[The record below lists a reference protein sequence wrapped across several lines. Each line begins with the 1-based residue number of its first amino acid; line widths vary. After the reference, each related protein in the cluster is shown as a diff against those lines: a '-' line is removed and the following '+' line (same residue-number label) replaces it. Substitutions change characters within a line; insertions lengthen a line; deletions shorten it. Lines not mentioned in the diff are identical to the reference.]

1 MEHAAVGLPNTVWHT
16 ISHFFDLVQMEICGE
31 MLIPGG
37 MTGANAGDNTYVFYG
52 SFDKDGLE
60 QLGPK
65 GEFFTKYRQK
75 WNPPVPD
82 TFQKKEIKE

>member
-1 MEHAAVGLPNTVWHT
+1 MAHNLPLLRLSSDGNMRGNAD
-16 ISHFFDLVQMEICGE
+16 S
-31 MLIPGG
+31 GG